1 MNPLNSKEPMPRPS
15 SDPTVAPDAVRRV
28 LVVRPRFLGDICMT
42 TPVLSRLRELAPQAE
57 LHYLTEEESAPLLAD
72 DPRLTRLWVSSRRAT
87 ALATAR
93 LCGELRAAK
102 FDVVLDLFC
111 NPRTALWTAATG
123 ARFRVGYPHKRLRS
137 AAYNVMV
144 RPLEKSAVR
153 FHLASL
159 EALGWDA
166 PYTPP
171 RIYIGEGERMAAWN
185 HLAERGVPAGAT
197 LVGFHPGAR
206 FMTRRWAPEDYAALG
221 RMLLTARPRDWL
233 IVFGGPGEDEL
244 ARSIVAQVAS
254 PRALAIAGVAVRRF
268 AALAQLCRAF
278 VAGDSGPVHV
288 AASVGTPTIGIFGR
302 NEPERFFPYLE
313 SEGHRALYARV
324 WCSPC
329 HRDVCDHLSC
339 LRAISPDWAWDA
351 LKHTLEQPRPVIAGN
366 GHAAPGAGAATGPV
380 PTHVLGAPAKKP
392 AP

>member
-1 MNPLNSKEPMPRPS
+1 MALTS
-15 SDPTVAPDAVRRV
+15 SQPTVAPDAIHRV
-28 LVVRPRFLGDICMT
+28 LVIRPRFLGDVCMT
-42 TPVLSRLRELAPQAE
+42 TPVLTRLREIAPAAE
-57 LHYLTEEESAPLLAD
+57 IHYLTEEESAPLLAD
-72 DPRLTRLWVSSRRAT
+72 DPRLARLWVHSRRAT

-93 LCGELRAAK
+93 LCGDLRAAR
-102 FDVVLDLFC
+102 FDLVLDLFC

-123 ARFRVGYPHKRLRS
+123 ARWRVGYPHKRFRS

-144 RPLEKSAVR
+144 KPVEKSAVR

-166 PYTPP
+166 PYASP
-171 RIYIGEGERMAAWN
+171 RVYLSDGERSAAWN
-185 HLAERGVPAGAT
+185 HLAEHGVPAGAT

-206 FMTRRWAPEDYAALG
+206 WPTRRWAPEDFAALG
-221 RMLLTARPRDWL
+221 RHLLAARPRDWL
-233 IVFGGPGEDEL
+233 IVFGGPGEEEL
-244 ARSIVAQVAS
+244 ARGIVAKVGS

-288 AASVGTPTIGIFGR
+288 ATAVGTPTIGIFGR

-339 LRAISPDWAWDA
+339 LRAISPDWAWDV
-351 LKHTLEQPRPVIAGN
+351 LQKTLDAPPPAR
-366 GHAAPGAGAATGPV
+366 AADAGATARPAGPV
-380 PTHVLGAPAKKP
+380 PTSILGAAAAAKKV